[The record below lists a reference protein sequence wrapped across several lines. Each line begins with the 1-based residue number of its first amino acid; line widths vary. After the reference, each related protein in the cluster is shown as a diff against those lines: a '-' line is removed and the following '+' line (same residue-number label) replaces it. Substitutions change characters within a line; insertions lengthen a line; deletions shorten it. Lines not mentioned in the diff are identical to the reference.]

1 MGRWGL
7 RFASNIVSAEGI
19 PIAVINGARGG
30 QPIGHFSRDLSDRY
44 SLRTNYGRLL
54 TRLEMAGVT
63 DALRGVFWYQGE
75 ADRGSEQAHATGFEA
90 LFSDWETDFPSVER
104 YYVFQIRHTCVP
116 SDTENGQGSV
126 ISHFQR
132 EFANNRQ
139 SVRAVSTTG
148 LDGHDGCH
156 FQYEE
161 GYQTLGDNVS
171 RMVQHD
177 LYGRD
182 LDNADA
188 PDIVSARITGD
199 TTVSLTFTGNNI
211 LIGEPGFEA
220 LFRLHNAQ
228 TGELIGIT
236 DGEVSSE
243 SVVVLTT
250 DQLLSGGATFTL
262 SYLSLPGAQ
271 SWLTNT
277 AGIGIQSFLD
287 VPVVFESVPAADTLV
302 QLQRHLRG
310 EGALSAQEL
319 AQWRATF
326 VSQLPSVPR
335 ESRLIVLEE
344 AVATIAEY
352 EQIHGPLFT
361 SDGVSSFPAGGSV
374 GDGHD
379 LSRTMNFVYLALF
392 DAIDSDLIAD
402 HPEFVEGLAFG
413 LSRYFPGDVEQPVNP
428 STTYSVDI
436 NASVPEDW
444 GRPNLYS
451 RLPARRPTGTYL
463 APGDIAEVTV
473 PQSLVNKGYQIR
485 VGGHSWDL
493 SKRPTQ
499 KRLARATKLY
509 PVTSTVTRVANPLGG
524 GIYLE
529 VPYLADDGVIS
540 VGISNVVRAPYLSLR
555 TTMPTMA
562 TGFQWDMNERL
573 HPGPWTDIESDKV
586 LISVPSRWIRDYSY
600 AELVELVG
608 AYEEVLDSI
617 SDYMGKPH
625 VRNKSIVYMQV
636 DVIMR
641 GVAFFP
647 GYPMGNY
654 PSFDSLTPQSPLDLS
669 HPLNATFLHEHGHA
683 TYMTKFQNEREAA
696 VHMLYVAAATE
707 VYGMDLYEAFSR
719 SLHYTDQRHIRLAD
733 AFASWALRPSFAN
746 NANMDHAEAGYRYA
760 GHADY
765 VEIIDLFGIEV
776 MQRFNR
782 TLNVD
787 YVETGYDFNR
797 NAHDPGDRIL
807 RLSRAAGVDLTPLIH
822 MWGVVPPS
830 SLASQISAEGL
841 LPSARLY
848 DRMVSY
854 RDAIPLTQA
863 SYNAFHAKMSS
874 TLWYRDYWDALA
886 NEFDPA
892 IGEAALAQLN
902 VLIGQYFPNGR
913 PDDPAVRVYSED
925 GNTGTWITLPDGEY
939 DRAALNA
946 LGVGEGIS
954 SVRITA
960 GVSSGVTLCSGEGD
974 SRVCANHVG
983 DVGDVGNA
991 GSAVTHVLVGPAPVT
1006 IYQHVNFG
1014 GTQWPLTLGVYDE
1027 SAVEASPLQL
1037 NQASSIRVAPG
1048 YAVRACESVNQPAS
1062 CVEFSASAASLVTMG
1077 VNDRFNWFDVTFTA
1091 DNRFFP
1097 NSPQTTPS
1105 SVEVASVSG
1114 GGIGAVTLLCMG
1126 VLGLRRRVFGVAVS
1140 HAV

>member
-1 MGRWGL
+1 
-7 RFASNIVSAEGI
+7 
-19 PIAVINGARGG
+19 
-30 QPIGHFSRDLSDRY
+30 
-44 SLRTNYGRLL
+44 
-54 TRLEMAGVT
+54 
-63 DALRGVFWYQGE
+63 
-75 ADRGSEQAHATGFEA
+75 
-90 LFSDWETDFPSVER
+90 
-104 YYVFQIRHTCVP
+104 
-116 SDTENGQGSV
+116 
-126 ISHFQR
+126 
-132 EFANNRQ
+132 
-139 SVRAVSTTG
+139 
-148 LDGHDGCH
+148 
-156 FQYEE
+156 
-161 GYQTLGDNVS
+161 
-171 RMVQHD
+171 
-177 LYGRD
+177 
-182 LDNADA
+182 
-188 PDIVSARITGD
+188 
-199 TTVSLTFTGNNI
+199 
-211 LIGEPGFEA
+211 
-220 LFRLHNAQ
+220 
-228 TGELIGIT
+228 
-236 DGEVSSE
+236 
-243 SVVVLTT
+243 
-250 DQLLSGGATFTL
+250 
-262 SYLSLPGAQ
+262 
-271 SWLTNT
+271 
-277 AGIGIQSFLD
+277 
-287 VPVVFESVPAADTLV
+287 
-302 QLQRHLRG
+302 
-310 EGALSAQEL
+310 
-319 AQWRATF
+319 
-326 VSQLPSVPR
+326 
-335 ESRLIVLEE
+335 
-344 AVATIAEY
+344 
-352 EQIHGPLFT
+352 
-361 SDGVSSFPAGGSV
+361 
-374 GDGHD
+374 
-379 LSRTMNFVYLALF
+379 
-392 DAIDSDLIAD
+392 
-402 HPEFVEGLAFG
+402 
-413 LSRYFPGDVEQPVNP
+413 VNP

-509 PVTSTVTRVANPLGG
+509 PVTS
-524 GIYLE
+524 
-529 VPYLADDGVIS
+529 
-540 VGISNVVRAPYLSLR
+540 
-555 TTMPTMA
+555 TMPTMA

-797 NAHDPGDRIL
+797 N
-807 RLSRAAGVDLTPLIH
+807 
-822 MWGVVPPS
+822 
-830 SLASQISAEGL
+830 
-841 LPSARLY
+841 
-848 DRMVSY
+848 
-854 RDAIPLTQA
+854 
-863 SYNAFHAKMSS
+863 
-874 TLWYRDYWDALA
+874 
-886 NEFDPA
+886 
-892 IGEAALAQLN
+892 LAQLN

-913 PDDPAVRVYSED
+913 PADPVVRVYSED

-1062 CVEFSASAASLVTMG
+1062 CVEFTASAASLVTMG